1 VAFGFWVLA
10 NPKGSAKPFDAEILW
25 WCLTWDLVFLT
36 CRFRIFLEGVCCT
49 YTWLLKTRVALP
61 TMISVLGK
69 SQQPEA
75 VGSHEK
81 QPHRQLP
88 TSRCKSSSGAGQ
100 APPATPSASAV
111 KPNCKQ
117 EHTGV
122 AAAKLRSSTSHC
134 LANLEDWPH
143 RPSFCA
149 RWELRRTEPRA
160 RVP

>member
-1 VAFGFWVLA
+1 VASGFWVLA
-10 NPKGSAKPFDAEILW
+10 KPKGSAKHFDAEILW
-25 WCLTWDLVFLT
+25 WCLIWDLVFLT
-36 CRFRIFLEGVCCT
+36 CRFRMFLEGVCCT
-49 YTWLLKTRVALP
+49 YTWLLTTRVALP

-88 TSRCKSSSGAGQ
+88 TSRCKSSSGAGR
-100 APPATPSASAV
+100 ALPATPSASAV

-122 AAAKLRSSTSHC
+122 AAAKTPFIHQS
-134 LANLEDWPH
+134 NLEDRPH